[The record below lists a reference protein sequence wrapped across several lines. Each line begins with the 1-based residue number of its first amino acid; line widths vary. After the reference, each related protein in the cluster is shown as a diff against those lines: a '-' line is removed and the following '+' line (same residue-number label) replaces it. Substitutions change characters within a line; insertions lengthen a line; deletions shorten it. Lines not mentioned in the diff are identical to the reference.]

1 MKYDF
6 DKEIDRSGSYSLKY
20 DGIKTIWKKD
30 DLLPMWVAD
39 MDFATPPFILE
50 TLKRR
55 LENPILGYTYAHPGY
70 YRAVINWINN
80 RYDLNV
86 QAPYLHYV
94 TGVVNGINF
103 ALALFTEKRDKIL
116 ILSPVY
122 HPFRH
127 SIEGKDREAVVS
139 PLRYRNGTFEIDFED
154 FRHKTRQCKAF
165 ILCNPHNPGGIV
177 WKKEV
182 LVKMAEICAENNC
195 LVISDAIHADLTL
208 KPYRHHPFA
217 SVSEEARQNSITFM
231 SPTKA
236 FNMPGITGA
245 HVIVFNDDLR
255 EQYFN
260 YLMSC
265 DLDIGNVFSYIA
277 VQAAYEQGEE
287 WLKQLKS
294 YLSGNIDY
302 VLSFIENRLPR
313 IKAIRP
319 QASYLIYLDCRG
331 LGFHSDEELEGF
343 FVDKA
348 RLALNTGVTFG
359 PEGWGFMRL
368 NAGCPRSVLQEAM
381 QRLEEA
387 YGTLQ
392 F

>member
-195 LVISDAIHADLTL
+195 LVISDEIHADLTF

-287 WLKQLKS
+287 WLKQLKA

-319 QASYLIYLDCRG
+319 QASYLIYMDCRG

>member
-6 DKEIDRSGSYSLKY
+6 DKVIDRSGSYSLKY
-20 DGIKTIWKKD
+20 DGIEAIWKKE

-39 MDFATPPFILE
+39 MDFATPPFIVDAL
-50 TLKRR
+50 RHR
-55 LENPILGYTYAHPGY
+55 LENPVLGYTYAFPGY

-80 RYDLNV
+80 HYDLNV
-86 QAPYLHYV
+86 QPPYLHYV
-94 TGVVNGINF
+94 PGVVNGINF

-127 SIEGKDREAVVS
+127 SIEGKDREAVIS
-139 PLRYRNGTFEIDFED
+139 PLRYRNGSFEIDFED
-154 FRHKTRQCKAF
+154 FRKKTKACKAF

-182 LVKMAEICAENNC
+182 LLKIAEICAENNC
-195 LVISDAIHADLTL
+195 LVISDEIHADLTF
-208 KPYRHHPFA
+208 KPRHHHPFA

-245 HVIVFNDDLR
+245 HVIVFNEALR
-255 EQYFN
+255 EQFFT
-260 YLMSC
+260 YLTSC
-265 DLDIGNVFSYIA
+265 DLDIGNIFSYIA
-277 VQAAYEQGEE
+277 VQAAYEQGED
-287 WLKQLKS
+287 WLRQVKE
-294 YLSGNIDY
+294 YLMGNIDY
-302 VLSFIENRLPR
+302 VMSFLETHTPR
-313 IKAIRP
+313 ITAIRP

-331 LGFHSDEELEGF
+331 LGFHSDEELERF
-343 FVDKA
+343 FVEEA

-368 NAGCPRSVLQEAM
+368 NAGCPRSVLQDAM
-381 QRLEEA
+381 QRLEQA
-387 YGTLQ
+387 YNNL
-392 F
+392 

>member
-195 LVISDAIHADLTL
+195 LVISDEIHADLTF

-231 SPTKA
+231 LPTKA

-287 WLKQLKS
+287 WLKQLKT

-368 NAGCPRSVLQEAM
+368 NAGCQRSVLQEAM

>member
-6 DKEIDRSGSYSLKY
+6 DKEIDRSDSYSLKY

-182 LVKMAEICAENNC
+182 LVKIAEICAENNC
-195 LVISDAIHADLTL
+195 LVISDEIHADLTF

-245 HVIVFNDDLR
+245 HVIVFNEDLR

-277 VQAAYEQGEE
+277 VQAAYEQGAE
-287 WLKQLKS
+287 WLKQLKD

-313 IKAIRP
+313 ITAIRP

-359 PEGWGFMRL
+359 SEGWGFMRL
-368 NAGCPRSVLQEAM
+368 NAGCPRCVLQEAM
-381 QRLEEA
+381 HRLEEA